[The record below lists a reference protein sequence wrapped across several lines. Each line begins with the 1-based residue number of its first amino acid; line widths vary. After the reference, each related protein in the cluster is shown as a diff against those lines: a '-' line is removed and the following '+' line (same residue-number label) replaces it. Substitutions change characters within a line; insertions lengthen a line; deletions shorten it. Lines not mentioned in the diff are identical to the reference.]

1 VLSRP
6 TRERTRRIWY
16 HGKNIRQRR
25 KSLLTL
31 QYCILRLIPNEP
43 PKHSESVEETEP
55 GAQKEPR
62 ETPKGATPV
71 NQKVNP
77 AFSDSAPN
85 SPADG
90 RKAQKATKLFAENSG
105 EEPKNNYGGKLWRML
120 FGNMTRSLD
129 DLYGHCEEQDDKA
142 KCQEVVDLLARSR
155 SDFKK
160 LTARLEVQSK
170 FEPGQAMAWEIRKP
184 TLPSPMNPVSNLLVA
199 DNEGIDNAAG
209 SANASPVARA
219 AQPESPSGAVVLK
232 PSADET
238 APLSISTPA
247 SAFLPSASRKLNP
260 GAKPFNPVSA
270 FPVLNTPVVTAKK
283 GSPQTSAAAP
293 PKAERSVPDAVLS
306 NTSPRV
312 TARIS
317 PRVGTGLHTRSASPP
332 TLELPSRVTVPLSTA
347 FPASVAA
354 STQTSA
360 TAPTPSLGYTAQ
372 MAQPPPGLS
381 TRSNQR
387 TTSTAST
394 SGVAR
399 KDEWSDERLQI
410 DLQQASEQV
419 WAAAE
424 AWVEAEAEAEEQE
437 WQLLQLGID
446 SFLIRLG
453 LHRPVVDAF
462 AAFRSADIAIPLEP
476 CAMLIATR
484 VVPRIPP

>member
-1 VLSRP
+1 
-6 TRERTRRIWY
+6 
-16 HGKNIRQRR
+16 
-25 KSLLTL
+25 
-31 QYCILRLIPNEP
+31 
-43 PKHSESVEETEP
+43 VEETEP

-90 RKAQKATKLFAENSG
+90 RKAQKATKLFAENTG

-160 LTARLEVQSK
+160 LTARLEEQSK

-184 TLPSPMNPVSNLLVA
+184 TLPSPMNPISNLLV
-199 DNEGIDNAAG
+199 DDSEGVENTAN
-209 SANASPVARA
+209 SANASPIGRA

-232 PSADET
+232 PSADEA

-247 SAFLPSASRKLNP
+247 SAFVPSASRKLNP

-283 GSPQTSAAAP
+283 GSPQTSVAAP
-293 PKAERSVPDAVLS
+293 PRAERGAPSAGLS

-332 TLELPSRVTVPLSTA
+332 TLELPSRIPVPLSTP

-354 STQTSA
+354 STQTSVSVPA
-360 TAPTPSLGYTAQ
+360 QPLGYAAQ
-372 MAQPPPGLS
+372 AMAPPPPGLT
-381 TRSNQR
+381 TRPSLR

-394 SGVAR
+394 SSVAR

-446 SFLIRLG
+446 SFLIRYGNTALFW
-453 LHRPVVDAF
+453 LPIALIVASDRLMNHPFVSP
-462 AAFRSADIAIPLEP
+462 AASLQCLR
-476 CAMLIATR
+476 TR
-484 VVPRIPP
+484 

>member
-1 VLSRP
+1 
-6 TRERTRRIWY
+6 
-16 HGKNIRQRR
+16 
-25 KSLLTL
+25 
-31 QYCILRLIPNEP
+31 
-43 PKHSESVEETEP
+43 
-55 GAQKEPR
+55 
-62 ETPKGATPV
+62 
-71 NQKVNP
+71 VNP

-90 RKAQKATKLFAENSG
+90 RKAQKATKLFAESSG

-184 TLPSPMNPVSNLLVA
+184 TLPSPMNPVPNLLV
-199 DNEGIDNAAG
+199 DSSEGVENTAN
-209 SANASPVARA
+209 SANASPIGRA
-219 AQPESPSGAVVLK
+219 AQPESSSGADVLK
-232 PSADET
+232 PAAEEA

-270 FPVLNTPVVTAKK
+270 FSVLNTPVVTAKK
-283 GSPQTSAAAP
+283 GSPQTSVAAP
-293 PKAERSVPDAVLS
+293 PRTERGAPSGGLS
-306 NTSPRV
+306 NTSPRA

-317 PRVGTGLHTRSASPP
+317 TRVGTGLHTRSASPP
-332 TLELPSRVTVPLSTA
+332 TLELPSRIPVPLSTP

-360 TAPTPSLGYTAQ
+360 VAPTQSLGYTAQ
-372 MAQPPPGLS
+372 MAPPPPGLA
-381 TRSNQR
+381 TRPNQR
-387 TTSTAST
+387 STTSTAST
-394 SGVAR
+394 SSVAR

-446 SFLIRLG
+446 SFLIRYYLPLSCLG
-453 LHRPVVDAF
+453 CL
-462 AAFRSADIAIPLEP
+462 SL
-476 CAMLIATR
+476 
-484 VVPRIPP
+484 